1 MTAAVIDAL
10 ITQLQAHDWPEGLA
24 PGAVHFGEIPP
35 MTHALELGVMPGDQ
49 EPRELLVDETE
60 ETFTLQMSLVID
72 PGDQEQTLRDGL
84 ALRQELRGVIAG
96 AGNLGLSDVSQVNL
110 LAASTGIGIDTRSG
124 MNAWVLAV
132 DIRFSV
138 TYRDDF

>member
-1 MTAAVIDAL
+1 MDAL
-10 ITQLQAHDWPEGLA
+10 IALLQANDWPEGLE

-35 MTHALELGVMPGDQ
+35 MTHQLEIGVMPGDQ
-49 EPRELLVDETE
+49 QPRELLIDETE

-84 ALRQELRGVIAG
+84 ALRQELRGILAD

-110 LAASTGIGIDTRSG
+110 LDATTGIGIDTRSG

-138 TYRDDF
+138 TYRDEF